1 MTHPVSARTLALL
14 AGVGL
19 LAVPSPGSAQ
29 YTSIPI
35 GGGYNVYRSR
45 FQQFSVPF
53 MTPNGP
59 ATAYYRNAGF
69 RPYRRAT
76 VVSPYY
82 GGGYMGGGV
91 GTGGYNPVAAKR
103 AADLAAAQRAGGQA
117 FRAARGGI
125 ADQYAYE
132 RGARPAAKP
141 DDLARAAGL
150 VDRDLLTADPAEIA
164 SGAALNGLLGAVEP
178 LQAKPGKPVDSPL
191 LGPDLASRV
200 EFAGG
205 PNADALNLL
214 RAGRLTFPA
223 ALRTAALA
231 DWRTETEAAYTAAIV
246 AAGDG
251 KAIPEPTAARLRAA
265 AARGRDADEGDD
277 PRPTV
282 PAGGRGRR
290 ILQPAG
296 RDGGC
301 PGRPGVGRVVRP
313 ELVSPGPD
321 GRRTGRAHGEVRP
334 DVRPGRRGSVHD
346 PPPRARRVLPGP
358 RPGTEVEPSANQ
370 ISLDPMPASVGAASG
385 RAATARE
392 RLLWRSVGMTRPG
405 GCHRGTAAPWRS
417 RLVRI

>member
-19 LAVPSPGSAQ
+19 LAVPTPGSAQ

-141 DDLARAAGL
+141 DDLARAAKL

-191 LGPDLASRV
+191 LGPDLASQV

-214 RAGRLTFPA
+214 RAGRLKFPT

-265 AARGRDADEGDD
+265 ADRGREQT
-277 PRPTV
+277 REM
-282 PAGGRGRR
+282 
-290 ILQPAG
+290 I
-296 RDGGC
+296 RDL
-301 PGRPGVGRVVRP
+301 PFPQAAAVVGFFNR
-313 ELVSPGPD
+313 L
-321 GRRTGRAHGEVRP
+321 
-334 DVRPGRRGSVHD
+334 
-346 PPPRARRVLPGP
+346 
-358 RPGTEVEPSANQ
+358 
-370 ISLDPMPASVGAASG
+370 
-385 RAATARE
+385 AATADVLADPASAGLYVRN
-392 RLLWRSVGMTRPG
+392 WSVLGLTVDELSAHMAKYGLTFAPADEEAYTTL
-405 GCHRGTAAPWRS
+405 HRG
-417 RLVRI
+417 LVGYYLALAQERK